1 MSKKLKRYRG
11 ALNFQAEFSCLF
23 MPLPVIW
30 TVLSLNKNS
39 TTHSYTVGNSFQFC
53 TVTWQRRH
61 SLRFTA
67 IWLVRE
73 GNFLPISCMLTSSQ
87 FHWSMRII
95 DTRVFVFIAQTLQ
108 DTASEL
114 YLFFGGGG
122 LTLGDT
128 GGLLPGDEAELTG
141 DRGLAGCSFTIL
153 ASPKSATTAVMSCW
167 KREKRMFSSSRPP
180 TFIFTS
186 GDAMTCTSRNKHQK
200 IPNHQ
205 EE

>member
-1 MSKKLKRYRG
+1 M
-11 ALNFQAEFSCLF
+11 
-23 MPLPVIW
+23 W
-30 TVLSLNKNS
+30 
-39 TTHSYTVGNSFQFC
+39 
-53 TVTWQRRH
+53 
-61 SLRFTA
+61 
-67 IWLVRE
+67 E

-167 KREKRMFSSSRPP
+167 KETRGWCIVRLGHQLFFFLHLGTRWPSLLQISTKKYLITKRNSQADCRLVYEARKQSMAWMETDYSKHSHFRWKIKWRLEHLGMLGIMGEANQP
-180 TFIFTS
+180 F
-186 GDAMTCTSRNKHQK
+186 GDGWSDDVWLQTT
-200 IPNHQ
+200 
-205 EE
+205 